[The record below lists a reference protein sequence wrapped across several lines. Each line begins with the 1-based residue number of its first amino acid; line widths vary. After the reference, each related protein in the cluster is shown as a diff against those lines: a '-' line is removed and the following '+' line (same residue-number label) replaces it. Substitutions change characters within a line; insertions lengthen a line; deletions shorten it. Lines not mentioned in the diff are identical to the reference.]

1 MWEQAVV
8 GNYESQ
14 PPSFTAVQS
23 FMPDFPIQPPKPL
36 AFIADA
42 MLGRL
47 ARWLRI
53 LGYDTAYEKAI
64 TDEVLIERV
73 AREDRWLLTR
83 DRRLTLRKLLR
94 GRHTLIASDL
104 VEGQL
109 RQLHRDLKIDLDI
122 THQRDYRC
130 ADCNHQLVVIP
141 REEAVS
147 KVPPLVA
154 EQHHRLM
161 QCGHCGRPYWPGMHW
176 TNIRRQLAQL
186 AKEHRVPHL

>member
-8 GNYESQ
+8 GNYESK

-130 ADCNHQLVVIP
+130 ADCNVVLISISP
-141 REEAVS
+141 EVAVPL
-147 KVPPLVA
+147 VPPFVA
-154 EQHHRLM
+154 QHYKMFLQCPRCRKVFWAGTHWEHILDRLTTM
-161 QCGHCGRPYWPGMHW
+161 R
-176 TNIRRQLAQL
+176 A
-186 AKEHRVPHL
+186 AEKSA

>member
-1 MWEQAVV
+1 MDRHHQA
-8 GNYESQ
+8 GHL
-14 PPSFTAVQS
+14 PTR
-23 FMPDFPIQPPKPL
+23 FM
-36 AFIADA
+36 ADA

-53 LGYDTAYEKAI
+53 LGYDTAYEKFI
-64 TDEVLIERV
+64 TDEMLTER
-73 AREDRWLLTR
+73 AFHEDRWLLTR
-83 DRRLTLRKLLR
+83 DRRLVLRKLLR
-94 GRHTLIASDL
+94 GRHTLIISDHL
-104 VEGQL
+104 DEQL
-109 RQLHRDLKIDLDI
+109 RQLRDELHLPLDLSLD
-122 THQRDYRC
+122 RGYRC

-161 QCGHCGRPYWPGMHW
+161 QCGYCGRLYWPGMHW